1 MESVTMDT
9 KNFTWYRDE
18 AKWTKI
24 IIPSGTMDPNQSTV
38 IQIPEDLQHNEVIIA
53 RNAQG
58 QDNGGEQS
66 NEQYNDQQQFRPCP
80 AVSREQENFE
90 PSFEQEPQVNYQNG
104 PTQRASTQPPQGQYQ
119 SQNGPLEQE
128 DPECD
133 NMLELTTEKE
143 AEILSLIKETDRERG
158 RLYVLPINKKIRLME
173 QMEYIET
180 GVVRRDL
187 KEFQETRRKLVF
199 DLQSLLST
207 LPNVRQT
214 VRAIDVRDV
223 K

>member
-1 MESVTMDT
+1 MAT
-9 KNFTWYRDE
+9 KNFVWQKDE

-24 IIPSGTMDPNQSTV
+24 IIPSGTIDPNQSTV

-53 RNAQG
+53 RNTAGQG
-58 QDNGGEQS
+58 HEGDQY

-80 AVSREQENFE
+80 AVSREQENFM
-90 PSFEQEPQVNYQNG
+90 PSFEQEPQVNYENV
-104 PTQRASTQPPQGQYQ
+104 PPQQAPMQ
-119 SQNGPLEQE
+119 SRQQQFQPQNGPLEQE

-143 AEILSLIKETDRERG
+143 AEIISLIKETDRERG

-214 VRAIDVRDV
+214 VRAIDTRDV